1 MTTTPETRLIGIS
14 DGEQLYFAMSENWVI
29 FTHDDFVGIHH
40 GGGGMFMHAGII
52 YCAQNRHSIGEILRR
67 LILIWEVLE
76 PEEMIYKLEF
86 LRKLLL
92 FYLNQKKR
100 YLLVQDATRS
110 LLNSRGT
117 LMHPGATPVF
127 HLD

>member
-14 DGEQLYFAMSENWVI
+14 DGEQLYFAMSENRVI
-29 FTHDDFVGIHH
+29 FTHDDDFVGIHH
-40 GGGGMFMHAGII
+40 GGDMFMHAGII

-86 LRKLLL
+86 L
-92 FYLNQKKR
+92 
-100 YLLVQDATRS
+100 
-110 LLNSRGT
+110 
-117 LMHPGATPVF
+117 
-127 HLD
+127 